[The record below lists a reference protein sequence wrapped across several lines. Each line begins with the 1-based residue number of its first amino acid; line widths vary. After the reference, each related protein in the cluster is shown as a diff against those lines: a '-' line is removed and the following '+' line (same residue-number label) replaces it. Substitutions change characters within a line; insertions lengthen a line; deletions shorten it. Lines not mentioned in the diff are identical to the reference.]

1 VTHYNRS
8 LVRYGIAVLAV
19 VAALT
24 LLFGVGCAQEP
35 DPILPGD
42 LEFTG
47 EFDVDTG
54 EIAEYLKQ
62 IVELQPRPEL
72 YTFTVDA
79 YESVSRVVDTDLYRF
94 SISLTITVTANE
106 DILIRDA
113 WFDIS
118 SVWSGGTTLQIAG
131 RTGKRLFDAVQAG
144 GTVELYL
151 FDTWDVD
158 QSIMDGGYKI
168 HLELDIDRDI

>member
-1 VTHYNRS
+1 MTRYNRS
-8 LVRYGIAVLAV
+8 LASCGIVILAV
-19 VAALT
+19 AVAFVLM
-24 LLFGVGCAQEP
+24 FGIGCAQES
-35 DPILPGD
+35 DPTVPGD

-47 EFDVDTG
+47 EIDVDTG

-79 YESVSRVVDTDLYRF
+79 DESVYRIADTDLYRF
-94 SISLTITVTANE
+94 RVSLTIAVTAHE

-118 SVWSGGTTLQIAG
+118 SVRSGGRTSQIPG
-131 RTGKRLFDAVQAG
+131 RSGKRLFDAVQAG
-144 GTVELYL
+144 GAVELYL
-151 FDTWDVD
+151 FDAWEVD
-158 QSIMDGGYKI
+158 QSTEDSGYII